1 VVNPVT
7 TPKKARELR
16 AILRPNGD
24 PTPSERLLFRKVEKA
39 FNQKNYQLATQAREI
54 EALKATVERLKPT
67 KRRRVVPDPNTI
79 FATIDDIHR
88 AQVEAGRFDLE
99 SSDSSEDSES
109 EEESEGAEDCIVAA
123 R

>member
-1 VVNPVT
+1 M
-7 TPKKARELR
+7 
-16 AILRPNGD
+16 
-24 PTPSERLLFRKVEKA
+24 
-39 FNQKNYQLATQAREI
+39 
-54 EALKATVERLKPT
+54 ERLKPT